1 MTNTPLAAPA
11 HPAAPLPLSPALRIL
26 RGLAVA
32 SCVPYLALK
41 AHWIAGGRTGI
52 PDGSFLLAHSDMM
65 GVVNAATVLMDA
77 CVIVLAL
84 LLTQGW
90 GRRVPAAFLAL
101 PMWAATGLL
110 APIMTVFPLQLAVK
124 ALAGDA
130 ATPAP
135 EGSAPFLDEWVFG
148 VVYGGFILQ
157 GIALGSLFVPYA
169 RERWGHLWQGRV
181 GQLPAHTGALRAT
194 ALASAALAALVAGPH
209 LLRVTGASAGF
220 SLGDGPEGSGGLPLA
235 ARLFDGVQAAF
246 ALALAASLL
255 VLALRLGGAL
265 PLKAPLAVAWAG
277 SGVLGCWGGW
287 LLLSRALGGLDGER
301 PTTALALAYAV
312 QMITGFLALGGG
324 TAFFLRRRHTA

>member
-11 HPAAPLPLSPALRIL
+11 HPAAPLSLSPARRVL

-32 SCVPYLALK
+32 SCLPYLALK
-41 AHWIAGGRTGI
+41 VHWIAGGRLGI
-52 PDGSFLLAHSDMM
+52 PEGSFLLAHQDMM
-65 GVVNAATVLMDA
+65 GVANAVTVLMDG

-84 LLTQGW
+84 LLTQEW
-90 GRRVPAAFLAL
+90 GRRVPAVLLTL

-110 APIMTVFPLQLAVK
+110 APIMATFPLQLAVT
-124 ALAGDA
+124 AFTGGS
-130 ATPAP
+130 PAP
-135 EGSAPFLDEWVFG
+135 GGSAPFLDEWVFG

-157 GIALGSLFVPYA
+157 GIALGALFVPYA
-169 RERWGHLWQGRV
+169 RVRWGHLWQGRV
-181 GQLPAHTGALRAT
+181 GQLAAHTGAVRIT
-194 ALASAALAALVAGPH
+194 ALVSAALAALVAVPH
-209 LLRVTGASAGF
+209 LLRAAGAGAGF
-220 SLGDGPEGSGGLPLA
+220 SLGDGPEGSGALPLD

-265 PLKAPLAVAWAG
+265 PLKAPLAVAWVGA
-277 SGVLGCWGGW
+277 GVLGCWGGW
-287 LLLSRALGGLDGER
+287 LLLSRVIGGLDGER
-301 PTTALALAYAV
+301 PTTMSALTYAV